1 MEEQTASVPTLCTA
15 GCGYFGNS
23 ATEGLCSKC
32 FRDQQRRKH
41 TQATSS
47 GSSRLPPSYQHQQSP
62 PRIESQAPS
71 VAMGDSDLSA
81 TPLSDLPASP
91 TPPPATLTEALP
103 EEMDKATS
111 PKKNRCFSCRKK
123 VGLTGFNCRCGYQFC
138 SLHRYADKHNCSFDY
153 KSAGREELERK
164 HPRIV
169 ADKVQRL

>member
-62 PRIESQAPS
+62 PRIESQGMCVCVCVCLCLYVRACVCVCARVS
-71 VAMGDSDLSA
+71 VCVCARACVCVCVCVLYLRSELAQDLS
-81 TPLSDLPASP
+81 S
-91 TPPPATLTEALP
+91 EYYF
-103 EEMDKATS
+103 
-111 PKKNRCFSCRKK
+111 NRIPVSI
-123 VGLTGFNCRCGYQFC
+123 L
-138 SLHRYADKHNCSFDY
+138 
-153 KSAGREELERK
+153 
-164 HPRIV
+164 
-169 ADKVQRL
+169 